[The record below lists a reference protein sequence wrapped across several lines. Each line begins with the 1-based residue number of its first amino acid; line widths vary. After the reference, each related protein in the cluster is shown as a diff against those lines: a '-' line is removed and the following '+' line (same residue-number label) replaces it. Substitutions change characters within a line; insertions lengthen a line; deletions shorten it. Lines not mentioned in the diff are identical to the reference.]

1 MVVTLVKGARTY
13 MLREEETTGDRTHT
27 KPTVGNDSLR
37 TVSIAGSGYH
47 LHYTP
52 LALSNFNSL
61 FAVLGYDAVHQ
72 RIGHVAFDAAV
83 SLLCRE

>member
-1 MVVTLVKGARTY
+1 
-13 MLREEETTGDRTHT
+13 MLREEETAGNRTHA
-27 KPTVGNDSLR
+27 KPTVGYHR
-37 TVSIAGSGYH
+37 RGAVGAWSGDH

>member
-13 MLREEETTGDRTHT
+13 MLREEETTGDRTHA
-27 KPTVGNDSLR
+27 KPTVCNDSLGA
-37 TVSIAGSGYH
+37 VSGGRGYH

-52 LALSNFNSL
+52 LALSKCDSL
-61 FAVLGYDAVHQ
+61 FAVLRDHTVHQ
-72 RIGHVAFDAAV
+72 RVGHVAFDAAV